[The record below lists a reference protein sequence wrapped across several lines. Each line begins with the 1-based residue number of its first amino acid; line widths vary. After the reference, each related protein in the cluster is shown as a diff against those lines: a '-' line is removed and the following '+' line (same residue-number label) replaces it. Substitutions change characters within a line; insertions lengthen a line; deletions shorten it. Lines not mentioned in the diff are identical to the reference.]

1 MNRRALIAIGGEL
14 LHEFRVRRGAPAD
27 RVAGEFFRAR
37 VFLGSRDRAFI
48 SNAYYHAL
56 RHLRRFDE
64 AILAAYTGSR
74 IVAPSLLAGFPV
86 SESAYARVWQGGS
99 PDSDGGT
106 RRDRDAEREGLK
118 LRRATRAEHWIDTAR
133 IFLAAVDLGL
143 EKAEELSPEL
153 YRIWPRPKREPMQ
166 PIAPPT
172 ESAEQP
178 EEEMSLLDA
187 FVQMTEELR
196 RAAEAPPEPEPEAT
210 PEGAGE
216 LAAEASADPVPE
228 PPAEPKKELHRSR
241 FDEDI
246 PSPPPAVIDRMA
258 AAAVDHAAS
267 YRKDGVRPVPERTY
281 SFPGWLWGLLG
292 YGLRPAELKDF
303 AAALN
308 REAPTTVRVNTLRTT
323 LEQAKATLTER
334 TVLFEE
340 GAQAPHA
347 IHLLRRVGR
356 DSLPEMDDGWF
367 EFQDEASQLC
377 AIFCAPQKGQYIVDA
392 CAGAGGKALH
402 LAALMENDGTILCL
416 DGDPARLRP
425 LYYRRDRAHATC
437 LQVSDAIATSED
449 VDALAADIILL
460 DSPCSGTGTLRRS
473 PDIKWRLSMERVQ
486 ELVKLQGDLLDF
498 WAPGVRPGGTLVY
511 ATCSLL
517 REENE
522 MQVEAF
528 LQRNPEFIRDP
539 QPGRDA
545 LGPKASTMLTPKGDL
560 ALYPHRHGCDGFYAA
575 RLKRKE

>member
-14 LHEFRVRRGAPAD
+14 LHEFRVRRDAPAD

-48 SNAYYHAL
+48 SNAFYHAL

-64 AILAAYTGSR
+64 AILSAYSGSR

-86 SESAYARVWQGGS
+86 SDSTYARVWQGGPLHS
-99 PDSDGGT
+99 DSTT
-106 RRDRDAEREGLK
+106 RRDRVADRKGLK
-118 LRRATRAEHWIDTAR
+118 IRRATRSEHWIDTAR

-153 YRIWPRPKREPMQ
+153 YRIWPRPKKEAMQ
-166 PIAPPT
+166 PIAPP
-172 ESAEQP
+172 AEAPAEP

-196 RAAEAPPEPEPEAT
+196 RPAQGPPEPEP
-210 PEGAGE
+210 
-216 LAAEASADPVPE
+216 AADAEPAPE
-228 PPAEPKKELHRSR
+228 PPAGPRKELHRSR

-267 YRKDGVRPVPERTY
+267 YRKDRIRPVPERTY
-281 SFPGWLWGLLG
+281 SFPNWLWGLLG
-292 YGLRPAELKDF
+292 HGLRPAELRDF
-303 AAALN
+303 AGALN
-308 REAPTTVRVNTLRTT
+308 REAPTTLRVNTLRTT
-323 LEQAKATLTER
+323 LEQARARLNER
-334 TVLFEE
+334 SVLFEE
-340 GAQAPHA
+340 AAHAPHA

-356 DSLPEMDDGWF
+356 DSLPELDDGWF

-377 AIFCAPQKGQYIVDA
+377 AIYCAPQKGSYVVDA

-402 LAALMENDGTILCL
+402 MAALMENDGTILCL

-449 VDALAADIILL
+449 VDALEADMILL
-460 DSPCSGTGTLRRS
+460 DSPCSGTGTIRRR
-473 PDIKWRLSMERVQ
+473 PDIKWRLSVERVQ
-486 ELVKLQGDLLDF
+486 ELVKLQGELLDF
-498 WAPGVRPGGTLVY
+498 WAPGVRVGGTLVY

-522 MQVEAF
+522 TQVEAF
-528 LQRNPEFIRDP
+528 LQRWPNFVRDP
-539 QPGRDA
+539 QPGREA
-545 LGPKASTMLTPKGDL
+545 LGPKASTLLTAKGDL

-575 RLKRKE
+575 RLRRKA